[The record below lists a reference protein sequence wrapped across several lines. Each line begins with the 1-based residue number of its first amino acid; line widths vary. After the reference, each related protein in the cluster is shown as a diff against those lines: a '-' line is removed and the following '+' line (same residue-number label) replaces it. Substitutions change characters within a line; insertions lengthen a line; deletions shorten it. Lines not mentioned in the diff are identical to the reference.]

1 MTEEKEQVTEKEEQ
15 KKTEAH
21 ETKKKK
27 TSAKSSKKLAE
38 LEKKIKAL
46 EEENDRLKDQ
56 YVRKLAEFD
65 NYKRRTEKEFLAHL
79 EYANEELIKELLP
92 VLDDFE
98 RFLKHA
104 EEEETS
110 AESLKEG
117 VRLIYKKM
125 MGILEK
131 KGLKAMES
139 VGHEFDAEKHQ
150 ALMQVESDKH
160 ESGYIVDEHLKGY
173 TLNDKVIRHSQVL
186 VAK

>member
-1 MTEEKEQVTEKEEQ
+1 MTEKEQVMEEKDQ
-15 KKTEAH
+15 KKSEESTE
-21 ETKKKK
+21 KKKK
-27 TSAKSSKKLAE
+27 TSSRSAKKIAE
-38 LEKKIKAL
+38 LEKKVKAL
-46 EEENDRLKDQ
+46 EEENQQLKDQ
-56 YVRKLAEFD
+56 YLRKLAEFD

-79 EYANEELIKELLP
+79 EFANEELIKELLP

-104 EEEETS
+104 EEEDVS

-117 VRLIYKKM
+117 VQLIYKKM
-125 MGILEK
+125 MGVLEK

-139 VGHEFDAEKHQ
+139 IGEEFDAEKHQ
-150 ALMQVESDKH
+150 ALMQVESEKH